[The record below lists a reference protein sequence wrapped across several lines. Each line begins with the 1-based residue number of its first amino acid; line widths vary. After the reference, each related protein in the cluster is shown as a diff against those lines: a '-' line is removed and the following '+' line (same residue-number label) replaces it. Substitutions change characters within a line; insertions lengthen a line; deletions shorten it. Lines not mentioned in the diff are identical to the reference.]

1 MDLSYISSR
10 MLSCT
15 LSLFPFCF
23 CLGCALLGFPFLSV
37 SLSSLLLY
45 IYARGPCNFFLCT
58 TLLTATFC
66 LVCYGFPPPVDLPSR
81 CRCRSGHRVVR
92 GLGWVVFGARCSLP
106 SSSPSPPWVVE
117 VLAEVGERFGSGI
130 VCLVCGRIGRPG
142 WWRWWGECLRWSCL
156 SCVDVRTFSSF

>member
-45 IYARGPCNFFLCT
+45 ICSRPMQLLSLHYPTYCYFLPRLLRLSSSRG
-58 TLLTATFC
+58 
-66 LVCYGFPPPVDLPSR
+66 PSR

-92 GLGWVVFGARCSLP
+92 GLGWMVFGARCSLP